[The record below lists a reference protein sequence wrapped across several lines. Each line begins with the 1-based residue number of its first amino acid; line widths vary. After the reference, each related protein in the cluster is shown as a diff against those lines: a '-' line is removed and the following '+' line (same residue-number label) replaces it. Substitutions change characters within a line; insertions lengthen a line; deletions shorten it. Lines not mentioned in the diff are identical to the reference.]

1 MTTKPQLAIA
11 VMAAAA
17 LVTGFFL
24 IYPGGLFFY
33 NFNGRPVEVLPE
45 ATIEGLKDR
54 YRAGEELAFSVRVEG
69 YWNDDGSFPETV
81 VKKVADADGRA
92 ADEMVWIDRGV
103 EGSPESYDQN
113 PDRISKVRH
122 IAGNALYPLVLREP
136 GTYSVIVQ
144 GDNVE
149 GAEERFRVS

>member
-1 MTTKPQLAIA
+1 MTPVPQLAIA
-11 VMAAAA
+11 IMAATA

-24 IYPGGLFFY
+24 IYPGGLFY
-33 NFNGRPVEVLPE
+33 NFNGRPVEALPE
-45 ATIEGLKDR
+45 ATIEGLKNR
-54 YRAGEELAFSVRVEG
+54 YSVREELAFSVRVEG
-69 YWNDDGSFPETV
+69 YWNDDGSFPETI

-92 ADEMVWIDRGV
+92 TDEIVRIDRGV

-136 GTYSVIVQ
+136 GTYSVMVQ
-144 GDNVE
+144 GDNVKE
-149 GAEERFRVS
+149 AEERFRVS